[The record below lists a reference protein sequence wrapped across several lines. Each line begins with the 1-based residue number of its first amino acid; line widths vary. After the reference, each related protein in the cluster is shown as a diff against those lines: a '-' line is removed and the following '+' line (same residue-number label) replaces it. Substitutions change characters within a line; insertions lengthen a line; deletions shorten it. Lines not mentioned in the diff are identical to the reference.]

1 MAASSAVVVA
11 EASDPVQANVWLDA
25 LADAGITARS
35 FEQGVGGALGGAAT
49 GVFAK
54 YAVVVARDD
63 LVAAR
68 NVISH
73 LDGGGVL
80 APVPDEEAA
89 RESQRR
95 GLIIVSL
102 IVVLI
107 LALGIASRLAAA

>member
-11 EASDPVQANVWLDA
+11 EASDSLQANVWVDA
-25 LADAGITARS
+25 LTDAGITARS
-35 FEQGVGGALGGAAT
+35 FEQGVGGALGGAST

-54 YAVVVARDD
+54 YAVLVARDD

-68 NVISH
+68 NIISR
-73 LDGGGVL
+73 LDGGSVL
-80 APVPDEEAA
+80 APVPDEAA
-89 RESQRR
+89 VRESQRR

-107 LALGIASRLAAA
+107 LALGIASRLAAG

>member
-11 EASDPVQANVWLDA
+11 AASHPIQANVWVDA
-25 LADAGITARS
+25 LTDAGITARS
-35 FEQGVGGALGGAAT
+35 FEQGVGGALGGAVT
-49 GVFAK
+49 GVFAT
-54 YAVVVARDD
+54 YAVVVARED

-68 NVISH
+68 NIISR

-80 APVPDEEAA
+80 APVPDETTV

-107 LALGIASRLAAA
+107 VALGIASRLAAG